1 MDTASQTLTLA
12 ATVGHINLS
21 DRDDTGKQ
29 LARVLLAQ
37 QIEREEDSTCF
48 DISKDNTRV
57 NGHINLD
64 ANTHCILG
72 CDPEQAKRGK
82 QSSSTPLPH
91 FFLTTYHINL
101 QYLS

>member
-48 DISKDNTRV
+48 DISKHKTTLCMKKSNCAWMLPV
-57 NGHINLD
+57 S
-64 ANTHCILG
+64 
-72 CDPEQAKRGK
+72 RGRGGREA
-82 QSSSTPLPH
+82 SH
-91 FFLTTYHINL
+91 
-101 QYLS
+101 

>member
-29 LARVLLAQ
+29 LTRVLLAQ

-48 DISKDNTRV
+48 DICKDKTRV

-72 CDPEQAKRGK
+72 CEPEQA
-82 QSSSTPLPH
+82 
-91 FFLTTYHINL
+91 
-101 QYLS
+101 